1 MSFFTPN
8 RHLIVVISVF
18 AFFAPIIFE
27 AWYSA
32 ERARSLRNAA
42 EHRGGDIYAMVC
54 QADAI
59 RTSVIDGTCG

>member
-8 RHLIVVISVF
+8 RHRIVVISVF

-32 ERARSLRNAA
+32 ERAWSLQNAA
-42 EHRGGDIYAMVC
+42 AHRGGDIYAMVC

-59 RTSVIDGTCG
+59 RAVVIDGACG